1 MAEQSYI
8 FDFSRTPT
16 FFEHFNIDFKLADM
30 DSTTANFEMAIVKYG
45 GDNIDE
51 YLDSEDGTL
60 DTDTIGSENI
70 LVEDCKLSFEAD
82 SMGDITIRLAENV
95 TFDIYDTL
103 GDVNIPLKAIFL
115 RDKETGYVMGYSIN
129 LVSFN
134 VTNAVVFDENLIF
147 WNTGRLSCNG

>member
-16 FFEHFNIDFKLADM
+16 FFEHFNIDFNLADM

-45 GDNIDE
+45 GDNISE

-70 LVEDCKLSFEAD
+70 LVEDCILSFESD
-82 SMGDITIRLAENV
+82 SMGDITIRLAEAV
-95 TFDIYDTL
+95 SFDI

-115 RDKETGYVMGYSIN
+115 RDKVTGYVMGYSIN
-129 LVSFN
+129 LVPFN

-147 WNTGRLSCNG
+147 WNTGRLSCDG